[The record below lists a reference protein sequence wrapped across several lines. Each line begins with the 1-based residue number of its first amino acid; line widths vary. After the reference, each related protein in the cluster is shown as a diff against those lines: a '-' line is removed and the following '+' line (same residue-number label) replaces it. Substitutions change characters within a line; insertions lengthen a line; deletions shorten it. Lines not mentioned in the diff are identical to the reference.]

1 MSRSH
6 SPLSPL
12 LPVSTLRLALL
23 LVALA
28 ASSTALADAAK
39 DAQAPDMRT
48 RRAALN
54 VLTTSG
60 DAASVGHLIEAAR
73 AAKARGDA
81 IGVRDVAS
89 SLKDV
94 KNPAAAPALQSL
106 VEKERASGDALS
118 LVLPAV
124 DALGALRDPTS
135 APLLRAIADDP
146 ASPANL
152 RREAEEAL
160 ARSTS
165 DPADVARY
173 ARALKDPK
181 TRDAAARAI
190 AEMEHPALAPALVPL
205 LTDPDVS
212 GHDVARV
219 IAALGHMAS
228 PVTAVPLMDVVERD
242 TRAQAVSA
250 AGQALVTVVEPEHLP
265 RLTKLIEAQRGSRLL
280 HKAFVAADRRQAYA
294 STTKLLRS
302 NPTLATELLYTISG
316 DVHPSDEDLALA
328 ALATPRQ
335 ERTGDPLRRGAIE
348 ILTHT
353 GSARAETTLC
363 KELKDKGNTSSLR
376 QDCVTGLR
384 ASRSDSAIACLIDVL
399 DAESKLKASGS
410 RQFSINIHEDVTR
423 SLEDIAGERF
433 GPDAGAFRTWHA
445 SGMKSGVDGLIEA
458 LGSGAGNVREL
469 AATRV
474 EARAKKGVNAS
485 ERKKF
490 ADAIA
495 PRIFDERQERVRIAM
510 VRALGALGDR
520 STTDAL
526 VRLLEKQGKK
536 SFDEKVELARAL
548 DRLGDGRGTASLIED
563 LASDDDATRAN
574 AARALSVVT
583 GEPLHHDATKW
594 RAWWKTYAER
604 YRAP

>member
-1 MSRSH
+1 MSRAPARAS
-6 SPLSPL
+6 LAL
-12 LPVSTLRLALL
+12 RSTL
-23 LVALA
+23 LVIALA
-28 ASSTALADAAK
+28 ASMTARGDAAK
-39 DAQAPDMRT
+39 DVQAADMRT
-48 RRAALN
+48 RRAALK

-60 DAASVGHLIEAAR
+60 DAAAIGHLVDGAR
-73 AAKARGDA
+73 AAKARGDS
-81 IGVRDVAS
+81 IGVRDIAS
-89 SLKDV
+89 ALKNV
-94 KNPAAAPALQSL
+94 KNPAAASALQAL
-106 VEKERASGDALS
+106 IERERAAGDAMG

-124 DALGALRDPTS
+124 DGLGALRDPSS
-135 APLLRAIADDP
+135 APLLRTIVDDP
-146 ASPANL
+146 AVTGML
-152 RREAEEAL
+152 RREAFEAL

-165 DPADVARY
+165 DPTDVARY

-181 TRDAAARAI
+181 SRDEAARAI
-190 AEMEHPALAPALVPL
+190 AEMEHPSLAPALIPL

-212 GHDVARV
+212 GHDIAKV

-228 PVTAVPLMDVVERD
+228 PVSAVPLMDVVERD
-242 TRAQAVSA
+242 NRAQAVSA
-250 AGQALVTVVEPEHLP
+250 AGQALITVVEPEHLP
-265 RLTKLIEAQRGSRLL
+265 RLTKLIEGQRGSRIL
-280 HKAFVAADRRQAYA
+280 HKAFVAADRRQAFA
-294 STTKLLRS
+294 STTKLLKS

-328 ALATPRQ
+328 ALATQRQ
-335 ERTGDPLRRGAIE
+335 ERTGDPLRRGAVE
-348 ILTHT
+348 ILSRT
-353 GSARAETTLC
+353 GSARAEETLC

-384 ASRSDSAIACLIDVL
+384 AARSDVAIACLIDVL

-458 LGSGAGNVREL
+458 LGSGASNVREL

-474 EARAKKGVNAS
+474 EARAKKGVNAT

-490 ADAIA
+490 TDAIA
-495 PRIFDERQERVRIAM
+495 PRIFDERQERVRVAM

-520 STTDAL
+520 SATDAL

-548 DRLGDGRGTASLIED
+548 DRLGDGRGTASLVED
-563 LASDDDATRAN
+563 LANDDDETRAA
-574 AARALSVVT
+574 AARALSIVT